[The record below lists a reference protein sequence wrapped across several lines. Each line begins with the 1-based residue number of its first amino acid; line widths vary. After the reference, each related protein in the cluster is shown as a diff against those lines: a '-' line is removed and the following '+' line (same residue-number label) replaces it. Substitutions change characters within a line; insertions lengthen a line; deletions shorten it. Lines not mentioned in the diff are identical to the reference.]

1 MKNKTTESIALR
13 KRAEEVLK
21 NKSSKSGSELSESD
35 TVKLLHEL
43 QVHQIELEMQ
53 NEELFLANEKIA
65 LVAEE
70 YSSLYDFAP
79 TGYFSLSKAGEI
91 IKLNLLGAKMLGRE
105 RFHLIGSR
113 LGFFISDDTLPVFN
127 IFFDKIF
134 SQQIKES
141 CEVTISTDEN
151 IIMHVYLTGIII
163 KDGEQCLLTMSDITE
178 RKQAEFTI
186 NQQNHELKKINADK
200 DRFLLILGHELKSP
214 FSGLLGLSELLTEN
228 IRQYDIDQ
236 IELFANHINNSE
248 QNIYNLLDDLLIWA
262 KTKSGKAL
270 FNPVKLNFTEVYRSL
285 FDLFSA
291 KAEVKKIT
299 IALSSAEDFTVF
311 ADPDMLNTVIR
322 NLVSNAI
329 KFTENNGR
337 ITISA
342 CQTSAYA
349 TISVSD
355 TGIGINPSDLTKLFD
370 LSQIHSTK
378 GTTGETGTGM
388 GLLICKDFIEYHNG
402 KIRVESEPG
411 KGSVF
416 SFTLPLG
423 AEAEKISIVP
433 ASSEDDQPQKLK
445 ILIVDDNE
453 SSRIVM
459 AKMTAEYSR
468 EILYAKS
475 GNEAVLCCQ
484 AIPDIDLIMMD
495 ILMPGTDGYEA
506 TRQIRKFN
514 KDVKIIIQ
522 TTNDILEESDSENK
536 SGYDDYIRKPIKK
549 IILKELFLK
558 HFS

>member
-1 MKNKTTESIALR
+1 VKNKTTESIALR

-236 IELFANHINNSE
+236 IELFANHINNSA

>member
-1 MKNKTTESIALR
+1 VKNKTTESIALR

>member
-236 IELFANHINNSE
+236 IELFANHINNSA